1 MNAENDRIAPVDIA
15 VVGAGTTGAASALL
29 CARRG
34 LSVLCLD
41 RASLADAGARWVN
54 GVPARAFDIAGIA
67 RPRGAELLAHGAD
80 FHLLAGWGPQ
90 RLILRGHDLMEVD
103 MRRLV
108 GRLQEQARAA
118 GVRFAPNTRVHG
130 FDGVSLQTSA
140 GPLSARWIIDASG
153 LCGARLLA
161 HPRPASTDICTAA
174 QEVRRVTD
182 AAAARRFCLK
192 NGVAPGTTLCFSGIQ
207 GGYSILN
214 IRVELGQRPGQNNTV
229 CLLAGSIPACG
240 HRSGRAILR
249 EFVAQHPWVGDMIF
263 GGARAIP
270 LRRPYANLYRQNVAA
285 IGEAACQVF
294 AAHGSGIGA
303 GMIAARVLADA
314 LADGRGLAG
323 YEQDWQRLYGGL
335 FAGYAAIRRYTQKL
349 SIEDLTRL
357 MQAGLMDADIL
368 ADGLLQRMPNPT
380 AAVSLKKLR
389 AIFHA
394 PDLAAQLVP
403 VMGKM
408 AAASLLYAGFP
419 TSPGGRS
426 GWAKLVSTVLG
437 APA

>member
-1 MNAENDRIAPVDIA
+1 MNDEIAQVDIA
-15 VVGAGTTGAASALL
+15 VIGAGSTGAATALL

-41 RASLADAGARWVN
+41 RASLSDAGAHWVN
-54 GVPARAFDIAGIA
+54 GVPALAFDVAGIA

-80 FHLLAGWGPQ
+80 FHLLAGWGPE
-90 RLILRGHDLMEVD
+90 RLVLRGHDLMEVD

-108 GRLQEQARAA
+108 TRLQDEAMAA
-118 GVRFAPNTRVHG
+118 GVRFEENTRVHG
-130 FDGVSLQTSA
+130 FDGVSLQTSSGA
-140 GPLSARWIIDASG
+140 ISARWIIDASG

-161 HPRPASTDICTAA
+161 HPRPAGTDICTAA
-174 QEVRRVTD
+174 QEVRRITD
-182 AAAARRFCLK
+182 ARAARRFCLE
-192 NGVAPGTTLCFSGIQ
+192 NGVPPGATICFSGIE

-214 IRVELGQRPGQNNTV
+214 IRVELGEKPGENDTV
-229 CLLAGSIPACG
+229 SLLAGSIPACG
-240 HRSGRAILR
+240 HCSGRAILR
-249 EFVAQHPWVGDMIF
+249 EFMAHHSWVGDMIF

-270 LRRPYANLYRQNVAA
+270 LRRPYANLYRDNVAV

-323 YEQDWQRLYGGL
+323 YEKDWQRLYGGL
-335 FAGYAAIRRYTQKL
+335 FAGYAAIRKYTQKL
-349 SIEDLTRL
+349 SVEDLTRL
-357 MQAGLMDADIL
+357 MQTGLMDADIL

-380 AAVSLKKLR
+380 SAMSLKKLR

-419 TSPGGRS
+419 TTPTGRS
-426 GWAKLVSTVLG
+426 GWFKLVNTVLG
-437 APA
+437 TPA